1 MLDRTAL
8 YEHVKAHLSLPRF
21 LHSVRTAEM
30 VVALCGRS
38 GLQKESGYAAGIAHD
53 MARELPAATVQ
64 AIAREDG
71 LPLLNEELQRP
82 VLLHGRAAAV
92 LLQRSWGEERNSVLD
107 AVRWHTQGHP
117 DMGELA
123 KIIYIADYI
132 EEGRVHI
139 SDEFRTRILGLN
151 TIDEMVLEIMKAQFV
166 HLKAKQ
172 TDISTYALQ
181 LFSILEERQYA
192 KI

>member
-8 YEHVKAHLSLPRF
+8 YEYVRAHLSLPRF
-21 LHSVRTAEM
+21 LHSVRTAAMAEG
-30 VVALCGRS
+30 LCGRF
-38 GLQKESGYAAGIAHD
+38 GLQMEAGCTAGIAHD
-53 MARELPAATVQ
+53 MAREFPADAVT

-71 LPLLNEELQRP
+71 LPLLDEELQRP

-117 DMGELA
+117 EMGELA

-132 EEGRVHI
+132 EEGRAHI
-139 SDEFRTRILGLN
+139 SDQFRRRILGLN
-151 TIDEMVLEIMKAQFV
+151 TPDEMVLKIMQSQFA
-166 HLKAKQ
+166 HLKDKQ

-181 LFSILEERQYA
+181 LYSVLEERQYA